1 MPNIRWLL
9 ALITSIHRF
18 LYVSSG
24 GRLGHRAPGYQFLL
38 LGCRGRK
45 SGREYLTPLLYVPDG
60 DRYVVVGSNAG
71 DSRDPGWWK
80 NLRANPDAWVQV
92 GRQRRTVR
100 ARAAD
105 AAEWAAIWPRVVG
118 VYRSFERYKAHA
130 GRPIPLVLLEPVA
143 RGQARELR

>member
-9 ALITSIHRF
+9 ALITAVHRF

-24 GRLGHRAPGYQFLL
+24 GRIGHRAPGYQFLL

-45 SGREYLTPLLYVPDG
+45 SGREYVTPLLYVPDG

-71 DSRDPGWWK
+71 DPRDPGWWK

-92 GRQRRTVR
+92 GRVHRTVR
-100 ARAAD
+100 AREASP
-105 AAEWAAIWPRVVG
+105 AEFAAIWPRVVS

-130 GRPIPLVLLEPVA
+130 GRPIPLVLLEPVV
-143 RGQARELR
+143 RDRARERQ